1 VLFSKDDVANF
12 INQNFEPVWESVR
25 PVPIV
30 RIDFGNGTVLTRT
43 LHGNIATYVCT
54 ADGSVL
60 DILPGIYEPQAY
72 LKALNQFRLLHN
84 YVVRAGNQGATRRL
98 KEYHEG
104 QIRALKDNQAPPQ
117 FVNSAGLSKRAIEG
131 GLLAVLNSA
140 PDAQKWHSPPQAMP
154 KQQADHLQ
162 LETNDDIANWK
173 SLAED
178 TRINE
183 TIRRLQIHEMLAGA
197 GSVLSNS
204 VTKKLYKEILH
215 SDLDDPYLGL
225 GQALFTGYPF
235 SREDKVE

>member
-1 VLFSKDDVANF
+1 MLFSKDDVASF

-25 PVPIV
+25 PVPII
-30 RIDFGNGTVLTRT
+30 RIDFSNGTILTRT

-54 ADGSVL
+54 ADGTVL

-84 YVVRAGNQGATRRL
+84 YVVRAGNLGATRL

-104 QIRALKDNQAPPQ
+104 QIRALKDNQAPPL

-131 GLLAVLNSA
+131 GLLAVLVSA
-140 PDAQKWHSPPQAMP
+140 PEAHKWDSPQP
-154 KQQADHLQ
+154 KTKNEIDHAK
-162 LETNDDIANWK
+162 LESNDDIANWK

-183 TIRRLQIHEMLAGA
+183 TIRRLQIHKMLVGA
-197 GSVLSNS
+197 ESIQPKSA
-204 VTKKLYKEILH
+204 TKKLYKDVLH

-225 GQALFTGYPF
+225 GQTLFAGYPF
-235 SREDKVE
+235 SGEDKVQ